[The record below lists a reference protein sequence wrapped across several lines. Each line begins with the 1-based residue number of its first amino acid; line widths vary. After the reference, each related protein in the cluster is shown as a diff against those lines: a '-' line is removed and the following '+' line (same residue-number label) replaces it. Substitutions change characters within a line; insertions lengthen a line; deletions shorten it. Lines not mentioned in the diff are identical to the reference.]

1 MVLTTVFMADLSQ
14 PSIGNN
20 EKNINNT
27 TAVHISAWS

>member
-1 MVLTTVFMADLSQ
+1 MALTPVYMADLSQ
-14 PSIGNN
+14 PSMGNN